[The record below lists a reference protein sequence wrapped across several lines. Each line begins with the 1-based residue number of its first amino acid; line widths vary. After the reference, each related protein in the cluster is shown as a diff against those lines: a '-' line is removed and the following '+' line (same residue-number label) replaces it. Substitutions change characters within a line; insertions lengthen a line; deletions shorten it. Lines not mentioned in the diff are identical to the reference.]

1 MNDGKKDV
9 KKMMLEPY
17 SVFEGQ
23 VKELIAIVD
32 EANANIDSQVK
43 AYDQKKREEKLIKV
57 EEIYD
62 RTFASAEELKEILT
76 FKRVFKES
84 YLNVTTTLKSITNDM
99 EHMRDSVRHDLEVI
113 NAETGEYQFEM
124 KQKYIETLNITEA
137 LMVKQTYEE
146 NARRKAELEERQ
158 AREKAEAEK
167 LAEAGKKEPEQK
179 QESVSQT
186 VEEEA
191 QEERT
196 EENQEEKTHT
206 IVIRVCGTGKQLNA
220 LGEFLTKNNIK
231 YEQIQ

>member
-1 MNDGKKDV
+1 MIGLIEDV
-9 KKMMLEPY
+9 LSQEEHVVSGEMQEI
-17 SVFEGQ
+17 EG
-23 VKELIAIVD
+23 
-32 EANANIDSQVK
+32 
-43 AYDQKKREEKLIKV
+43 
-57 EEIYD
+57 
-62 RTFASAEELKEILT
+62 
-76 FKRVFKES
+76 
-84 YLNVTTTLKSITNDM
+84 
-99 EHMRDSVRHDLEVI
+99 
-113 NAETGEYQFEM
+113 
-124 KQKYIETLNITEA
+124 
-137 LMVKQTYEE
+137 
-146 NARRKAELEERQ
+146 KAELEERQ

-206 IVIRVCGTGKQLNA
+206 IVIRVCGTGNQLNA